1 MAGDCFCIFSLN
13 FVRYRK
19 ERDAKKAVELWGQ
32 SLGLRRA
39 DEKVVK
45 FRNKENDQSKRGQ
58 HERRQRPEKTRA
70 SGSGSI
76 SNSYSNSERQGRMPE
91 SKPQMNGVASMSSRV
106 SDSDEEWELEND
118 TDIRD
123 VALKSGMPQQV
134 PSGTQVSV
142 SMNSERQENKN
153 KRAKNNVQD
162 SNASIKSERG
172 CRKTGQNEERKAAW
186 KQESGT
192 AESGEYFD
200 VSSNQMKEQSV
211 KSARKDKK
219 NADRSVKKGECL
231 TKSRNPDHKGD
242 HSGKCKD

>member
-1 MAGDCFCIFSLN
+1 MS

-45 FRNKENDQSKRGQ
+45 SGNKENDQRKRGSN
-58 HERRQRPEKTRA
+58 EGRQQPEKTRA
-70 SGSGSI
+70 NGSGSN
-76 SNSYSNSERQGRMPE
+76 SNSYNNSEHRGRMPE
-91 SKPQMNGVASMSSRV
+91 SKPQMNGVGSMSGRV

-118 TDIRD
+118 TDIRN
-123 VALKSGMPQQV
+123 VASKSGMPQQV
-134 PSGTQVSV
+134 PSGTHLSV

-153 KRAKNNVQD
+153 KRAKNNVEGR
-162 SNASIKSERG
+162 NASIKSERG
-172 CRKTGQNEERKAAW
+172 YRNTGQNDGRKSDQ

-192 AESGEYFD
+192 VEPEECFD
-200 VSSNQMKEQSV
+200 VSSNQMREQSA

-219 NADRSVKKGECL
+219 NADKSCRKKGEHL
-231 TKSRNPDHKGD
+231 AKSRNPDHKGD
-242 HSGKCKD
+242 PSGKCKD